1 MKEKMNLADGV
12 KEADGSSS
20 DDSSSDDNSEGG
32 VQRKD
37 SKLSTQVQTDV
48 RTGSGESS

>member
-12 KEADGSSS
+12 KEAD
-20 DDSSSDDNSEGG
+20 DSSSDSDDSGN

-37 SKLSTQVQTDV
+37 SKLST
-48 RTGSGESS
+48 